1 MNGRAHRTL
10 AEKVLMVMYV
20 IALIVVLLFI
30 DKEAG
35 F

>member
-20 IALIVVLLFI
+20 IALIVVVLDMFVWR
-30 DKEAG
+30 K
-35 F
+35 

>member
-20 IALIVVLLFI
+20 IALIVAVLDMFTWR
-30 DKEAG
+30 K
-35 F
+35 